1 MFAAPLINAEFLMS
15 KLDEVSNFQ
24 VPDRK
29 LTIKMAEGQDWH
41 LSSIPPFPN
50 SDLRIDHPDLLSPS
64 FILCVMEDKKSCLS
78 GLIKP

>member
-15 KLDEVSNFQ
+15 KLDEVPNFQ

-41 LSSIPPFPN
+41 LSSIPPFSN
-50 SDLRIDHPDLLSPS
+50 SGPKDRSSRPPEPQFYSM
-64 FILCVMEDKKSCLS
+64 CN
-78 GLIKP
+78 GR